1 MKFNPQT
8 HTYTENGRR
17 LLSVTEILRRGGL
30 APLPPVADLE
40 WYADR
45 GSKIHRATALLDQG
59 VLDWSSV
66 DPRIKGYVR
75 AWAAFRD
82 ETGFRPKAIERP
94 IRHKDLGY
102 AGTPDRVGL
111 LNRLPAVIDIK
122 TGAIPPWTEYQLAA
136 YTHIL
141 GGDWWRIA
149 VRISKDGK
157 FSMKPYSRTTFRQDL
172 GPFLEALAE
181 IRRKECTQ
189 QQQNERNELTVNS

>member
-1 MKFNPQT
+1 MKFDPIT

-45 GSKIHRATALLDQG
+45 GTKIHRCCELLDRNE
-59 VLDWSSV
+59 LDWSSV
-66 DPRIKGYVR
+66 DPRIEGYVQ

-82 ETGFRPKAIERP
+82 ETGFRPKAIEKP
-94 IRHKDLGY
+94 IQHKDLGY
-102 AGTPDRVGL
+102 AGTPDRTGF
-111 LNRLPAVIDIK
+111 LNRIPAVLDIK
-122 TGAIPPWTEYQLAA
+122 TGAIPDWTRYQLAA
-136 YTHIL
+136 YASAL

-149 VRISKDGK
+149 VRISGDGK
-157 FSMKPYSRTTFRQDL
+157 FSMKPYPRTMFRQDL
-172 GPFLEALAE
+172 GPFLEALSE

-189 QQQNERNELTVNS
+189 QQNEQNELTVNS